1 MHLIWQDSCF
11 IQLACQLNSRC
22 GATCFNGESRV
33 SIGSVVEKLRI
44 NEVAP
49 RDGLQSQPRQVSC
62 DDKLRLISALVD
74 AGVAAIEAT
83 SFVSPK
89 AVPQMADASEL
100 FPRLPDPR
108 RIRYSALVP
117 NERGLERAHQAGV
130 REFAV
135 VLSATET
142 MNRRN
147 INMGLP
153 EATNVCAS
161 TLAAGI
167 GTGMTGKA
175 YVAVAFACP
184 FEGLVAEDRVIDLT
198 ERMFAAGAVEVVIA
212 DTIGAAAPR
221 AVGKLLHHAVRRF
234 GAERLSLHLH
244 DTRGFALAN
253 AWAAMEEGIRGFDT
267 SVGGL
272 GGCPFAPGAAG
283 NLATEDLVLM
293 AEQCGFDTGI
303 DIAKLRLAMAVATS
317 ITGASLGGRTAQWLC
332 AEDARRLK
340 NVEQKAGD

>member
-1 MHLIWQDSCF
+1 M
-11 IQLACQLNSRC
+11 
-22 GATCFNGESRV
+22 
-33 SIGSVVEKLRI
+33 EKLRI

-100 FPRLPDPR
+100 FPRLPDPQ

-340 NVEQKAGD
+340 NVEQEAGD

>member
-1 MHLIWQDSCF
+1 MT
-11 IQLACQLNSRC
+11 RR
-22 GATCFNGESRV
+22 NGQ
-33 SIGSVVEKLRI
+33 VVEKLRI

-49 RDGLQSQPRQVSC
+49 RDGLQSQPHPVSC
-62 DDKLRLISALVD
+62 EDKLMLVSALVE
-74 AGVAAIEAT
+74 AGVTAIEAT
-83 SFVSPK
+83 SFVSPR

-100 FPRLPDPR
+100 FPRLPER
-108 RIRYSALVP
+108 HRVRYSALVP
-117 NERGLERAHQAGV
+117 NERGLERASQAGV
-130 REFAV
+130 LEFAV

-147 INMGLP
+147 INLGLA
-153 EATNVCAS
+153 EATKVCAS

-167 GTGMTGKA
+167 RAGMTGKA

-184 FEGLVAEDRVIDLT
+184 FEGPVGEHRVLELAET
-198 ERMFAAGAVEVVIA
+198 MFEAGAIEVVIA

-221 AVGKLLHHAVRRF
+221 AVSGLLRRAVRNF
-234 GAERLSLHLH
+234 GADRLSLHLH

-267 SVGGL
+267 SIGGL

-293 AEQCGFDTGI
+293 AEQCGFETGI
-303 DIAKLRLAMAVATS
+303 DVPKLRQAITLAES
-317 ITGASLGGRTAQWLC
+317 LTGTTLGGRTAHWLR
-332 AEDARRLK
+332 AEDARRRARD
-340 NVEQKAGD
+340 AGNSGN